1 MDIYVNYDCDLN
13 AANIFER
20 LVNDLSKIAQGRGS
34 QELGMSNVQ
43 VRTLKTFSNLNF
55 TRKESCIF
63 LKRPF
68 FLKKNVFLNYFVGI
82 EPEEKR
88 FRMLSVDFEVYG

>member
-1 MDIYVNYDCDLN
+1 MSLCFIDAQSVVDIYVNYDCDLN

-43 VRTLKTFSNLNF
+43 VKISPKL
-55 TRKESCIF
+55 
-63 LKRPF
+63 
-68 FLKKNVFLNYFVGI
+68 
-82 EPEEKR
+82 
-88 FRMLSVDFEVYG
+88 

>member
-1 MDIYVNYDCDLN
+1 MYCIITDAQSVVDIYVNYDCDLN

-43 VRTLKTFSNLNF
+43 VRTLKAFLNLNF
-55 TRKESCIF
+55 AEEVHCVC
-63 LKRPF
+63 LKRSCF
-68 FLKKNVFLNYFVGI
+68 GSYCEIFSRN
-82 EPEEKR
+82 
-88 FRMLSVDFEVYG
+88 